1 MMIKLRTIAPL
12 LALLGLA
19 ALPAC
24 SMFGGD
30 SGSSSRASRPSS
42 SYAATPNYSTPA
54 PPMAQSTELTPDM
67 MRNVQQTLQ
76 QAGMYRGRID
86 GVWGPGTQAAVRSY
100 QQQHNLNATGQLD
113 RDTLSAMNLAQGQNN
128 AQQPT
133 TQRYGSNYNPDNT
146 PPPNNNPQYDNPSQP
161 GPNPR

>member
-1 MMIKLRTIAPL
+1 MTIKLRTIAPL
-12 LALLGLA
+12 LALSGLA

-30 SGSSSRASRPSS
+30 SGSSRASRSSS
-42 SYAATPNYSTPA
+42 SYAAAPSHVPPA

-86 GVWGPGTQAAVRSY
+86 GVWGTGTQAAVRSY

-113 RDTLSAMNLAQGQNN
+113 QDTLSAMNLASAQNN
-128 AQQPT
+128 AQLPSN
-133 TQRYGSNYNPDNT
+133 QRYGSNYNPDNT
-146 PPPNNNPQYDNPSQP
+146 PPPNNSPQYDNPTQP